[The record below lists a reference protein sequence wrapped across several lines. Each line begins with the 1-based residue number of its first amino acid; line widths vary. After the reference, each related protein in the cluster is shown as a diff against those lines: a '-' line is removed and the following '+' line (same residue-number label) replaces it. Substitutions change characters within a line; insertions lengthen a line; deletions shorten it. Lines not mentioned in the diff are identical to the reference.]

1 MTPEVKRQWL
11 DTLARLRHERAAYA
25 KRAADRRREATE
37 YRRRRRWLDALIADS
52 RASEYRATRDQ
63 LDAEIKRIRQQA
75 GP

>member
-25 KRAADRRREATE
+25 KRAADRRRDAAECRKAK
-37 YRRRRRWLDALIADS
+37 RWLDALIATG

-63 LDAEIKRIRQQA
+63 LDAEIKRIRA
-75 GP
+75 ETGL